1 MKKTLLSLL
10 IFTLL
15 PHLCLAED
23 NSLPQNFL
31 FDDSDII
38 IKATEEIPE
47 TKKTTNENDKINAIN
62 QAKDLLNQKPLK
74 LRHKTFPKLKKQK
87 ISPNA
92 FSAQPINIKE
102 APFGLSWGASI
113 TSTRNQG
120 VQLSKVDMKDYSNS
134 FFATH
139 LPKPIA
145 FLNKIYLVFG
155 KEDELY
161 RILAY
166 SELIDDNTSA
176 SKALK
181 QYYTFSDL
189 LNKKYGNKEE
199 FFTPTTIVK
208 TIKNSQGKEEQIE
221 EKSSIGNPEFLSQLQ
236 SGTSVLYSTY
246 YNDEV
251 AVALSIGVDGDE
263 KSYIVIDY
271 KNLNT
276 IKKQETKTLDAL

>member
-1 MKKTLLSLL
+1 MKLYLSSYRLGNEIKFLKEWLINNKKIIVIPNALDIFNDSERKTSGIL
-10 IFTLL
+10 
-15 PHLCLAED
+15 
-23 NSLPQNFL
+23 
-31 FDDSDII
+31 
-38 IKATEEIPE
+38 
-47 TKKTTNENDKINAIN
+47 DKC
-62 QAKDLLNQKPLK
+62 KDLQDLGFETEILD
-74 LRHKTFPKLKKQK
+74 LR
-87 ISPNA
+87 N
-92 FSAQPINIKE
+92 
-102 APFGLSWGASI
+102 
-113 TSTRNQG
+113 
-120 VQLSKVDMKDYSNS
+120 Y
-134 FFATH
+134 
-139 LPKPIA
+139 
-145 FLNKIYLVFG
+145 FG